1 MNFELIKTQLTEWM
15 TTFVE
20 QPNPALGNWAPC
32 PYAQAARIN
41 NKISVIESSAAE
53 LTSTVN
59 NCLSTLDKYEVIVVC
74 FDHTQITG
82 ADCQQLVATLNE
94 KLMQDNYVILED
106 HPDLTEHVAGINMN
120 FGHCGLLVI
129 QHLNKLNEAADK
141 LRAAGYYTTWN
152 QSELDEVV
160 TWRYHS

>member
-1 MNFELIKTQLTEWM
+1 MDFKLIKTLLTEWM

-41 NKISVIESSAAE
+41 NKISVIESSATE
-53 LTSTVN
+53 LASTVN
-59 NCLSTLDKYEVIVVC
+59 NCLSTLDQYEVIVVC

-82 ADCQQLVATLNE
+82 LECQQLVATLNE
-94 KLMQDNYVILED
+94 KLMQNNYVILED
-106 HPDLTEHVAGINMN
+106 HPDLTEHVAGIKMN

-141 LRAAGYYTTWN
+141 LRAAGYYDSWS

-160 TWRYHS
+160 TWRYHN